1 MSVYSLT
8 LIYVLAWHVSFLLM
22 FVSRGDSVD
31 FQLYMSYLPFMIEPG
46 FEIPT
51 FIQLGAVLLT
61 GLYFSVSFVARR
73 LLRFV

>member
-1 MSVYSLT
+1 
-8 LIYVLAWHVSFLLM
+8 M

-31 FQLYMSYLPFMIEPG
+31 FQLYMSYLPFMIEAG